1 MSSRP
6 TREAAHAARPLGMR
20 GRLMRAGAVA
30 LAAIALVATGVL
42 VAAFAIVQQG
52 RASALSASASE
63 GIELFEGASS
73 DDGGRTI
80 EYGGARYALNE
91 NMVSACFLGFDRE
104 TPSEES
110 AGQADAVIVAAF
122 DLDANDVKLISVPR
136 ESMVDVEML
145 GPEGTYGGAVTT
157 ALCLAYAYGDGKHT
171 SCANTVRAVSN
182 ALYGIPIPFYLA
194 LDLSGIVPLND
205 AVGGVEVTALETI
218 PDSDIEQGQTIRLE
232 GEDARRYVQ
241 WRDEPV
247 LESPLQRQAR
257 QAQYVEAF
265 ASQAASNPAALLD
278 LYQAAAEHVLT
289 NLSMNELG
297 CLALCLA
304 ASDASDLDIV
314 TLSGEMRDG
323 ASYGEF
329 YLDQAAAYETILS
342 IYYHPVG

>member
-1 MSSRP
+1 MFGLEFTPS
-6 TREAAHAARPLGMR
+6 TVV
-20 GRLMRAGAVA
+20 VA
-30 LAAIALVATGVL
+30 LIVLAVVVL
-42 VAAFAIVQQG
+42 VGGGAAWGVMSTIKAG
-52 RASALSASASE
+52 
-63 GIELFEGASS
+63 EGAIR
-73 DDGGRTI
+73 DAAQAEDIQTVENAVTYDEGKTVKYNGHT
-80 EYGGARYALNE
+80 YALNE

-145 GPEGTYGGAVTT
+145 SPEGTYGGTATT

-265 ASQAASNPAALLD
+265 ALQAASNPAALLD
-278 LYQAAAEHVLT
+278 LYQATAEHVLT